1 MKLVVYIICTILVM
15 AVFSMF
21 SISIVGKLDR
31 QKAELLELRRD
42 TNSEIIKLLKMM
54 CSFLKGYEILTL

>member
-15 AVFSMF
+15 AVF